1 VINTE
6 NYVRKFANTV
16 LERDGR
22 YLSREKMNPRNF
34 FGELKRRNVCENM
47 HRLSHR
53 RLGTKHCPESARS
66 FVVLLKN
73 EINDE
78 EAKYEHADNGT
89 GKMRESY

>member
-53 RLGTKHCPESARS
+53 RLG
-66 FVVLLKN
+66 
-73 EINDE
+73 DE
-78 EAKYEHADNGT
+78 TLSRIRTLVRRTIEERNQ
-89 GKMRESY
+89 

>member
-22 YLSREKMNPRNF
+22 YLDRDPRSF

-53 RLGTKHCPESARS
+53 RLGGRNIVQNPHARS
-66 FVVLLKN
+66 
-73 EINDE
+73 
-78 EAKYEHADNGT
+78 
-89 GKMRESY
+89 SYY

>member
-1 VINTE
+1 MINTE

-22 YLSREKMNPRNF
+22 YLAREKMNPRSL

-53 RLGTKHCPESARS
+53 RLG
-66 FVVLLKN
+66 
-73 EINDE
+73 DE
-78 EAKYEHADNGT
+78 TLSRIRTLVRRTIEERNQ
-89 GKMRESY
+89 